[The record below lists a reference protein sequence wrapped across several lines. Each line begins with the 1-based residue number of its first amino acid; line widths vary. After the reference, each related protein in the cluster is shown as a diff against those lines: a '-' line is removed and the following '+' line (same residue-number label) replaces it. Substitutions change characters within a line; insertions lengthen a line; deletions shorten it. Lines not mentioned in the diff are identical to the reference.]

1 MHVLPMPQTGQLL
14 LLSAPRAFL
23 RQALPL
29 LIAHLALK
37 PLRILDGGNCF
48 NAYGVA
54 RELRRRTERV
64 QECLE
69 HTHIA
74 RAFTC
79 YQVLTLLA
87 QTPADPTPTLGLDIL
102 STFTD
107 ENVADWERKRLL
119 VESVTHL
126 QRLSLNAPV
135 AAIVFND
142 QPGIQPWL
150 PLLEE
155 AAGQI
160 WKLENPPVPTPL
172 KLF

>member
-1 MHVLPMPQTGQLL
+1 MPQTGQLL

-64 QECLE
+64 QKCLE